1 MAPMFFQQGRNTVNL
16 IFSDHVIRF
25 LELKQH
31 SPLVVQQWG
40 ERYFDQELIK
50 DGRILD
56 SKALAFIL
64 ENCIEEWGIKK
75 KSVRFIVPDQTI
87 AIRKITVPPD
97 VNDDEIKGY
106 LFLEIG
112 TSIHLPFEN
121 PLFDIF
127 LLSKTNTGKEV
138 LLVATE
144 EEIVESYVSVLEE
157 LKLKPVA
164 ADISPLAL
172 YRLFHLRED
181 IREEEHVMILQ
192 FDHGLLTISIFH
204 KDILVFMRPV
214 PLEGSQTIV
223 DTSVLSSI
231 KLESELFFEFEDIFK
246 DIEQILSFHQFT
258 LNQGSAQVSRFI
270 MCGDHPEMDNI
281 QRSLEQR
288 LDAVIER
295 TSLEDIKSQEGTS
308 VPDSFSTI
316 LGLALKEV

>member
-1 MAPMFFQQGRNTVNL
+1 MASRFFQQGRNTVNL

-56 SKALAFIL
+56 RKSLAFIL

-75 KSVRFIVPDQTI
+75 KNVRFIVPDQTI

-121 PLFDIF
+121 PLFDVF
-127 LLSKTNTGKEV
+127 LVSKTNAGKEV

-144 EEIVESYVSVLEE
+144 EEVVESYVSLLEE
-157 LKLKPVA
+157 LKLNPVA
-164 ADISPLAL
+164 ADISPLAF
-172 YRLFHLRED
+172 YRLMHLRD
-181 IREEEHVMILQ
+181 YIREEEHVMILQ
-192 FDHGLLTISIFH
+192 FDHSLLTISIFYQ
-204 KDILVFMRPV
+204 DILVFMRPV
-214 PLEGSQTIV
+214 PLDGAQTIP
-223 DTSVLSSI
+223 DTSALSSFD
-231 KLESELFFEFEDIFK
+231 LESNLLFEFEDLFK
-246 DIEQILSFHQFT
+246 VIEQILSFYQFT
-258 LNQGSAQVSRFI
+258 LNQGSAQVRRFI
-270 MCGDHPEMDNI
+270 MSGDHPDMEHI
-281 QRSLEQR
+281 QRRLEQR
-288 LDAVIER
+288 LDAGIQR
-295 TSLEDIKSQEGTS
+295 IFLEDIKSQDGTI